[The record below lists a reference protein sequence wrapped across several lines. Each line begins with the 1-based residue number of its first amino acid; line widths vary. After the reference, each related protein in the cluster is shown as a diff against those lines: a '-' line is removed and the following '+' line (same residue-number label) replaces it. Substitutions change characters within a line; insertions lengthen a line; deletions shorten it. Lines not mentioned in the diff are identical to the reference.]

1 MSGGT
6 FDYMQYRLY
15 EIAQSI
21 EHIIENNNKEDE
33 YGYKTQYSQQTL
45 DKFKEGVKLLRQAE
59 VYAQRIDWLC
69 AGDDGEETFHQ
80 RLEEDL
86 NILKEL

>member
-6 FDYMQYRLY
+6 FDYRQYSLR
-15 EIAQSI
+15 EIADSI
-21 EHIIENNNKEDE
+21 EEIIKQNDIEDE
-33 YGYKTQYSQQTL
+33 YGYKTEFSPETL
-45 DKFKEGVKLLRQAE
+45 DKFKEGIALLRKAE

-69 AGDDGEETFHQ
+69 AGDDGEETFHE

-86 NILKEL
+86 NNLK

>member
-6 FDYMQYRLY
+6 FDYRQYSLR
-15 EIAQSI
+15 EIADSI
-21 EHIIENNNKEDE
+21 EEIIKQNDIEDE
-33 YGYKTQYSQQTL
+33 YGYKTEFSPETL
-45 DKFKEGVKLLRQAE
+45 DKFKEGVKLLKQAE

-69 AGDDGEETFHQ
+69 AGDDGEETFHK

-86 NILKEL
+86 KKLES

>member
-6 FDYMQYRLY
+6 FDYLQYRLY
-15 EIAQSI
+15 EIVESI
-21 EHIIENNNKEDE
+21 EEIIKQNDIENE
-33 YGYKTQYSQQTL
+33 YGYKTEFSPETL
-45 DKFKEGVKLLRQAE
+45 DKFKEGIDLLKKAQ

-69 AGDDGEETFHQ
+69 AGDDGEETFHK

-86 NILKEL
+86 KKLES

>member
-6 FDYMQYRLY
+6 FDYMQYTIY

-21 EHIIENNNKEDE
+21 EEIIKQNHIEDKW
-33 YGYKTQYSQQTL
+33 GYKTEFSPETL
-45 DKFKEGVKLLRQAE
+45 AKFKEGIDLLRKAQ

-69 AGDDGEETFHQ
+69 AGDDGEETFHK

-86 NILKEL
+86 KSLEK

>member
-6 FDYMQYRLY
+6 FNYMQYSLN
-15 EIAQSI
+15 EIANSI
-21 EHIIENNNKEDE
+21 EEIIKQNDIEDE
-33 YGYKTQYSQQTL
+33 YGHKLEFSPETL
-45 DKFKEGVKLLRQAE
+45 DKFKEGIALLRKAE

-86 NILKEL
+86 NNLK

>member
-6 FDYMQYRLY
+6 FDYMQYSLY
-15 EIAQSI
+15 EIANSI
-21 EHIIENNNKEDE
+21 EEIIKQNDIEDE
-33 YGYKTQYSQQTL
+33 WGYKTEFSPETI
-45 DKFKEGVKLLRQAE
+45 DKFKEGVKLLKQAE

-69 AGDDGEETFHQ
+69 AGDDGEETFHK

-86 NILKEL
+86 KKLES

>member
-15 EIAQSI
+15 EIAQTI
-21 EHIIENNNKEDE
+21 EHIIENNDKENE

-59 VYAQRIDWLC
+59 VYAQRIDWLY

-86 NILKEL
+86 NKLNND